1 MLRGNYLATVD
12 EKGRVKIPADF
23 LAELRR
29 AGQAASTSRSETGDH
44 ARIYPMKVWEEI
56 EKKLAKLSSHNRH
69 EQKFLARTNYYGQ
82 VVEVD
87 GQGRILIPPVLRESA
102 QMKGEVDVLGHL
114 TYLEVWNHA
123 RFLEQLNRNPIT
135 AEDDQGVWTNWAF
148 SFERFAYARSGRG
161 SVGLAAHTARGDVC
175 RRDGRHGWA
184 CD

>member
-23 LAELRR
+23 LGELRKAGTKFYVTSIEGDR
-29 AGQAASTSRSETGDH
+29 AQ
-44 ARIYPMKVWEEI
+44 IFPMKVWEEK
-56 EKKLAKLSSHNRH
+56 EKKLAKVSSMNRAK
-69 EQKFLARTNYYGQ
+69 QKFLSRTNYYGQ

-102 QMKGEVDVLGHL
+102 DTKGEVDVSGRL

-135 AEDDQGVWTNWAF
+135 AQDEKELDDLGI
-148 SFERFAYARSGRG
+148 
-161 SVGLAAHTARGDVC
+161 
-175 RRDGRHGWA
+175 
-184 CD
+184 